1 LNVYFSLFQLIII
14 SRSGKNPELVNE
26 SCKPSRKVPW
36 FITLAIGTMA
46 AAAVTVFQPSAY
58 GQQLIGIIVSS
69 PGDWFDG
76 EIAKA
81 ADSKARQLGYVTLVL
96 YHEQDV
102 DLQEKHFG
110 TLISRRAAAIVCDS
124 AEPSG
129 SVPALEKAKE
139 EKIPVFLV
147 GRPAGAPGLASAEI
161 LANERQGATLGAH
174 AFAKAMAHEGDYIE
188 LIGFMPTEA
197 AQARSDVYNEILGEY
212 PQLRKLDAKI
222 ANWKQAD
229 AKASMRD
236 LLVQYPTIK
245 GILCG
250 NDWMA
255 LGALDALKEAGEHK
269 IVVGFDGIPQALEAV
284 RGKIIV
290 ATVELP
296 AQKMGERAVEEAD
309 QFIKTGKLPRPG
321 RQLIDCTLY
330 PPKARKESV
339 VSGERP
345 TSEQAK
351 P

>member
-1 LNVYFSLFQLIII
+1 M
-14 SRSGKNPELVNE
+14 KE
-26 SCKPSRKVPW
+26 SCKPLRKVPW
-36 FITLAIGTMA
+36 VVALAIGTMA
-46 AAAVTVFQPSAY
+46 AAALTGFQPSAY
-58 GQQLIGIIVSS
+58 GQQLIGIIVSW
-69 PGDWFDG
+69 PGDWFDV

-81 ADSKARQLGYVTLVL
+81 ADSKAKQLGYVTLVL
-96 YHEQDV
+96 HHEEKV

-129 SVPALEKAKE
+129 SIPALEKAKE
-139 EKIPVFLV
+139 AKIPVFLV

-161 LANERQGATLGAH
+161 LSNESQGATLGAH
-174 AFAKAMAHEGDYIE
+174 AFAKALTHEGDYIE

-197 AQARSDVYNEILGEY
+197 AQTRSEAYNEILSQY
-212 PQLRKLDAKI
+212 PQLRKPDAKI
-222 ANWKQAD
+222 ANWQRAD
-229 AKASMRD
+229 AKAIVRD

-269 IVVGFDGIPQALEAV
+269 IVVGFDGIPQVLEAI
-284 RGKIIV
+284 REKAIV

-296 AQKMGERAVEEAD
+296 AQKMGQRVVEEAD
-309 QFIKTGKLPRPG
+309 QFIKTGKLPKPG
-321 RQLIDCTLY
+321 RQLIDCMLY

-339 VSGERP
+339 IPGEQP
-345 TSEQAK
+345 TSERAK